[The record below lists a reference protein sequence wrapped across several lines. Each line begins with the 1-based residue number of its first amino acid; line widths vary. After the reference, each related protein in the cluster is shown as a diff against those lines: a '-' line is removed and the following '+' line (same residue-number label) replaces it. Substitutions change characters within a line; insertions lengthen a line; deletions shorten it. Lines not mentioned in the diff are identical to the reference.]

1 MVTTGAVA
9 LVISS
14 IFLVLRSVGFLR
26 EAADGHI
33 AVDSVLILVLLK
45 MVTYMDIILPLIL
58 FVAILMVLG
67 RWHRDNE
74 MTVIAACGIGL
85 QSLLKPMIVVFLVVG
100 GLVATFSLYLAPLAT
115 RVALNITHEYKARS
129 EITGVA
135 TGSFIET
142 RRGSGVYFVE
152 DYNEARDV
160 YEHVF
165 VHNSSFDSEGVVV
178 ADTARRTTDQ
188 RTGAQFLVLENG
200 TRYEGTAG
208 APDYRVI
215 EFARYAIRLKEKAS
229 TSPSIPIK
237 GWPTLQIMNAK
248 NPRLVTEWHWR
259 LAKPVSLGVLIL
271 FALAFSA
278 NEVRNRRVVNLLLAF
293 LVYFAYFN
301 ALGLVVV
308 WMQKGDLGA
317 SAGLWVVHGIFAL
330 IAIWLFLCRCQGK
343 RFYEFPRLLPRRTGA
358 VDRLADDAAAAR

>member
-74 MTVIAACGIGL
+74 MTVIAACGISI
-85 QSLLKPMIVVFLVVG
+85 QSLLKPMLVVFLVVG

-135 TGSFIET
+135 TGSFVET

-152 DYNEARDV
+152 KYNEARDL

-188 RTGAQFLVLENG
+188 RTGAQFLILENG

-215 EFARYAIRLKEKAS
+215 EFARYAIRLKEKTA
-229 TSPSIPIK
+229 TTPTIPIK

-259 LAKPVSLGVLIL
+259 LAKPISLAVLIL
-271 FALAFSA
+271 FALSFSA
-278 NEVRNRRVVNLLLAF
+278 NDVRNRRVVNLLLAF
-293 LVYFAYFN
+293 LVYFTYFN
-301 ALGLVVV
+301 ALGIVVA
-308 WMQKGDLGA
+308 WMKKGELGSSLA
-317 SAGLWVVHGIFAL
+317 LWIVHGIFAVL
-330 IAIWLFLCRCQGK
+330 AIWLFLCRSQGK
-343 RFYEFPRLLPRRTGA
+343 RWYEMPRLLPRRTLPGA
-358 VDRLADDAAAAR
+358 KIADSATVQ